1 MSAKNKHSCT
11 CKHESVEYC
20 PTCKVVHCLNCKIEW
35 TQRGFTTWTYPSYG
49 TYYGNATNTFGV
61 TGTSSSF
68 YNTSGMTPGMIKGQ
82 GSGAGIFGGVS
93 EIPTETLDALCKH
106 DK

>member
-1 MSAKNKHSCT
+1 MATKHSHSCT

-35 TQRGFTTWTYPSYG
+35 TQRGFTTWTYPSYS
-49 TYYGNATNTFGV
+49 TYYGNAMSGGAAGAGVYGTSAIPTFSSAV
-61 TGTSSSF
+61 TGTSNSF
-68 YNTSGMTPGMIKGQ
+68 SK
-82 GSGAGIFGGVS
+82 
-93 EIPTETLDALCKH
+93 ETLDVLCKH